1 MSEFK
6 VGDKIVYHSLPHQ
19 RLFYVK
25 ASLSDSI
32 VVRECLDEAGMKLID
47 RILIVRRALLIAI
60 NPNVDGVFIKRL
72 GKDGRV
78 YKNLIWTDREK
89 AVDFYK
95 RDMIDLFTE
104 KAKNAD
110 NLAHLVNVYI
120 QWVQEDWNKMHP
132 NDKVQFFAEKGASHE

>member
-1 MSEFK
+1 
-6 VGDKIVYHSLPHQ
+6 
-19 RLFYVK
+19 
-25 ASLSDSI
+25 
-32 VVRECLDEAGMKLID
+32 MKLID

-60 NPNVDGVFIKRL
+60 NPNVDGVFIKRF

-95 RDMIDLFTE
+95 RDMIDIFTE